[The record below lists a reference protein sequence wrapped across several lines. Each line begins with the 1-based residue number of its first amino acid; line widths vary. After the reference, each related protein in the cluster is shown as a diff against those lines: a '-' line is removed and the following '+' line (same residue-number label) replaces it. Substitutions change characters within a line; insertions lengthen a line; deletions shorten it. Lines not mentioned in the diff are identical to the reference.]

1 MFCVSALTWLLSK
14 FTPLILCN
22 YYFFFYFIYFFFLN
36 ILNNENQIFNN
47 LSESE
52 KLSYILNP
60 STPSQVNKLGSILKK
75 SLELRTGDS

>member
-1 MFCVSALTWLLSK
+1 MSS
-14 FTPLILCN
+14 
-22 YYFFFYFIYFFFLN
+22 FLN

-60 STPSQVNKLGSILKK
+60 STSSQVNKLGSFIKKK
-75 SLELRTGDS
+75 SLELRTGNT